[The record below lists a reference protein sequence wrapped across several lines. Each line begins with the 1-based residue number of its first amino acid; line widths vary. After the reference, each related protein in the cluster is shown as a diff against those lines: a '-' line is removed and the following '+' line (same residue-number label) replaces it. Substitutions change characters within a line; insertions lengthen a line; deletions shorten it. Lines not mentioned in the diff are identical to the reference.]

1 MYGNSQFVVLCVCNL
16 LRGKGKNWITR
27 CKCWAKSRCTV
38 SFTRDLFKL
47 FFFSSL
53 NFVLFVRKFPMRH
66 GETKRMIRQTQ
77 KQSRMAAVFRRATN
91 IRSGIYVHD
100 NIGRITRG
108 NNNNR
113 ILAIE
118 KRADKS
124 HHTQKQDKLLP
135 NPPSGEFAKTK
146 RDFMYRF
153 SISSSL
159 RKISHGNVPGKRS
172 YPSCQGKCITRF
184 IHENTVGMTIFR
196 LFYFL
201 SSIFLVMSLTHPELK
216 RIRNC

>member
-1 MYGNSQFVVLCVCNL
+1 
-16 LRGKGKNWITR
+16 
-27 CKCWAKSRCTV
+27 
-38 SFTRDLFKL
+38 
-47 FFFSSL
+47 
-53 NFVLFVRKFPMRH
+53 MRH
-66 GETKRMIRQTQ
+66 CETKRMIRQTQ

>member
-1 MYGNSQFVVLCVCNL
+1 MQMLQ
-16 LRGKGKNWITR
+16 
-27 CKCWAKSRCTV
+27 AKSRCTV

-47 FFFSSL
+47 FFFFLLRISFCLWENSL
-53 NFVLFVRKFPMRH
+53 CAIVKPNEWFVRLKNRAGWQLFSD
-66 GETKRMIRQTQ
+66 G
-77 KQSRMAAVFRRATN
+77 ATN
-91 IRSGIYVHD
+91 IRAGICIHD

-159 RKISHGNVPGKRS
+159 RKISHGNVPGKRYYILRVKVS
-172 YPSCQGKCITRF
+172 TLRVLSTKILSEWRSFDSF
-184 IHENTVGMTIFR
+184 IFCPPFFGYCR
-196 LFYFL
+196 L
-201 SSIFLVMSLTHPELK
+201 H
-216 RIRNC
+216 IRNWKGFGTVSLSVYQKKEK